1 MQDIAP
7 MKREAGP
14 DGVSARMQQAIED
27 QVAALTENLVAC
39 LATARAADSKE
50 ADAAGRSGERA
61 DAVKMAEA
69 SATLLQ
75 ALARA
80 KGGIRFEHRVT
91 RDAPEIKPKVRLGWN
106 GDPTELLSEAE
117 LDALDDYERADYCA
131 WTNGSP
137 PVYGVWRKDTY
148 KRPATVD
155 QLEALREDLRKIARR
170 VALIPGNRGSNT
182 DAGQSAK
189 NA

>member
-7 MKREAGP
+7 VKREAEP
-14 DGVSARMQQAIED
+14 AGVSARMQQAIED

-39 LATARAADSKE
+39 LATADSKQ
-50 ADAAGRSGERA
+50 ADGTGRSGERA

-80 KGGIRFEHRVT
+80 KGGIRFEYHVK

-155 QLEALREDLRKIARR
+155 QLEALREDLRNVARR
-170 VALIPGNRGSNT
+170 VPYPPENRGSNG
-182 DAGQSAK
+182 DAGKSSEDA
-189 NA
+189 

>member
-1 MQDIAP
+1 
-7 MKREAGP
+7 MKRETESA
-14 DGVSARMQQAIED
+14 GVSARMQQAIED
-27 QVAALTENLVAC
+27 QIAALTENLVAC
-39 LATARAADSKE
+39 LATARAAGSKQE
-50 ADAAGRSGERA
+50 DGAGSSDERT

-80 KGGIRFEHRVT
+80 KGGIRFEYHVK
-91 RDAPEIKPKVRLGWN
+91 RDAPESKPKVRLGWN
-106 GDPTELLSEAE
+106 GDPTELLSETE

-155 QLEALREDLRKIARR
+155 QLEELREDLRKVARR
-170 VALIPGNRGSNT
+170 VPYPLENRGSNS

-189 NA
+189 DA

>member
-7 MKREAGP
+7 MKREAEP
-14 DGVSARMQQAIED
+14 AGVSARMQQAIED
-27 QVAALTENLVAC
+27 QVAALTEDLVAC

-50 ADAAGRSGERA
+50 AAGRSGERA

-106 GDPTELLSEAE
+106 GDPTELLADAE
-117 LDALDDYERADYCA
+117 YEALDDYEKVDYCN
-131 WTNGSP
+131 WTYGLP
-137 PVYGVWRKDTY
+137 PTYNVWRRDSY
-148 KRPATVD
+148 KKPATVD
-155 QLEALREDLRKIARR
+155 QLEELRKDLREVARR
-170 VALIPGNRGSNT
+170 TPYPPEKYGSNK
-182 DAGQSAK
+182 DDGR
-189 NA
+189 NAE